1 MHKRSTD
8 IDSTTSET
16 TEDTLADR
24 VFQQLTDA
32 ILGGELAPGA
42 KISEPELARRF
53 GVSRGPLREAIRRLQ
68 ERRLV
73 TRQPHLGARVVELSP
88 EALTEIFIVREA
100 LEGMAAREAAR
111 HITDAEIAK
120 LRSLL
125 KAHEDEFNSPGPH
138 RYPHHPAE
146 EDFHFAI
153 ARCSRNENLIGLL
166 CGEYYQ
172 LIRLHRSQQK
182 TILGR
187 ARRGYIEHTRIV
199 DALEDRD
206 PDLAEQLMRKHVA
219 AARKLLEDSLASG
232 G

>member
-1 MHKRSTD
+1 MKQKKPTL
-8 IDSTTSET
+8 TET
-16 TEDTLADR
+16 AEHTLADR
-24 VFQQLTDA
+24 VFQQVTDA
-32 ILGGELAPGA
+32 ILGGELPPGA

-88 EALTEIFIVREA
+88 EALSEIFIVREA

-111 HITDAEIAK
+111 RITDAEITR
-120 LRSLL
+120 LRTML

-187 ARRGYIEHTRIV
+187 SRKGFIEHTRIV
-199 DALEDRD
+199 DALEDHD
-206 PDLAEQLMRKHVA
+206 PDLAELLMRKHVA
-219 AARKLLEDSLASG
+219 AARISLEQSLSTPD
-232 G
+232 